1 MFISERQRRTES
13 MKAKKTLCLLLAAA
27 VSAAA
32 LAGCGGV
39 NPTETVAT
47 VNGRAIEA
55 GLVNFVAQ
63 NTAASYDTY
72 MASYYGADMWEQE
85 MGSTE
90 GETLADEVRK
100 EAVEEVEFQYLLEE
114 HMGDYGV
121 TITDED
127 MQKVDSAVSEFL
139 SENTDKALKIMGA
152 SEKYVREML
161 RLELLEQKMQDA
173 IYATADTNVT
183 DEELAERNAEAEEA
197 NASADS
203 GDEETES
210 ETPKMTKED
219 IVKERQ
225 ADLYNEITQGY
236 RDSADFVIN
245 ENVLKKISFKNF
257 LNIVSDEEP
266 ETTESVAETEVAE
279 SVVETEAAGT
289 EAGE

>member
-1 MFISERQRRTES
+1 MN
-13 MKAKKTLCLLLAAA
+13 AKKTISLLLAAA
-27 VSAAA
+27 VSVSA
-32 LAGCGGV
+32 LAGCGSV

-72 MASYYGADMWEQE
+72 MASYYGADMWDQE

-127 MQKVDSAVSEFL
+127 MKKVDSATQEFL
-139 SENTDKALKIMGA
+139 SENTEKALKIMGA
-152 SEKYVREML
+152 SEKYVKEML

-183 DEELAERNAEAEEA
+183 DEEVAERNAELAAEAEA
-197 NASADS
+197 EADASEET

-210 ETPKMTKED
+210 ETPQVTKED
-219 IVKERQ
+219 IISERQ

-245 ENVLKKISFKNF
+245 ESVLKKINFKNY
-257 LNIVSDEEP
+257 LRIVSDEDTESVE
-266 ETTESVAETEVAE
+266 ETEGTESVAETE
-279 SVVETEAAGT
+279 AAGT
-289 EAGE
+289 ESVN

>member
-1 MFISERQRRTES
+1 
-13 MKAKKTLCLLLAAA
+13 MKAKKTISLLLAAA
-27 VSAAA
+27 VSAMAI
-32 LAGCGGV
+32 AGCGSV

-72 MASYYGADMWEQE
+72 MASYYGADMWDQE

-127 MQKVDSAVSEFL
+127 MQKVDSAVAEFL
-139 SENTDKALKIMGA
+139 SENTEKALKIMGA

-161 RLELLEQKMQDA
+161 RLQLLEQKMQDA

-183 DEELAERNAEAEEA
+183 DEEVEQRNAELAEEA
-197 NASADS
+197 KANASEES
-203 GDEETES
+203 GEEETES
-210 ETPKMTKED
+210 EVPTVTKED
-219 IVKERQ
+219 IISERQ

-245 ENVLKKISFKNF
+245 EGVLKKISFKNF
-257 LNIVSDEEP
+257 LNIVSDDEP
-266 ETTESVAETEVAE
+266 EATESVAETEVSAAETESTGTE
-279 SVVETEAAGT
+279 SVN
-289 EAGE
+289 